1 MRIEECVKY
10 SDTAMGLLSPSW
22 SASCTLFEALT
33 VVFHSIK
40 RSGIMKPEKNN
51 NRFKPEGGSPPRMAF
66 HVAIAV
72 VGWILFAY
80 FWRVVGERGLSPGA
94 VISLIAMATFLAIV
108 ITMTTLWIVH
118 NLKISRNDRRTG
130 TRPVAEVPY
139 YQDKIG
145 HTIEGEGFDSLKSAD
160 MIEVAVE
167 DGKKIYRRAK
177 VGSERAENLSS

>member
-1 MRIEECVKY
+1 MNTER
-10 SDTAMGLLSPSW
+10 
-22 SASCTLFEALT
+22 
-33 VVFHSIK
+33 
-40 RSGIMKPEKNN
+40 NN
-51 NRFKPEGGSPPRMAF
+51 KQFKPESGSPPRMAF

-94 VISLIAMATFLAIV
+94 AISLISMAIFLAVV
-108 ITMTTLWIVH
+108 IIMTTFWIVH
-118 NLKISRNDRRTG
+118 NLKISRSDRRTG
-130 TRPVAEVPY
+130 NRPVEEVPY
-139 YQDKIG
+139 KKDKIG

-177 VGSERAENLSS
+177 VDSERVEHLSS